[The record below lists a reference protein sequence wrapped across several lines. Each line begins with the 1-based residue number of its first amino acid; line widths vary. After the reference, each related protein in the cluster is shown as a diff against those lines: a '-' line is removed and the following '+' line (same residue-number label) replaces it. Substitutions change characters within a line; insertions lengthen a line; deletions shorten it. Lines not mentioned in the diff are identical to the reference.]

1 MIIVTP
7 AARQQLLRLIAE
19 HPEDP
24 IVRLSVK
31 DLDHERIAFS
41 LTLEP
46 APRPDDAVQTLDGLQ
61 IAVEGRSVPRLDGIT
76 MDYAE
81 PDGFKF
87 LHPQRAEQDRLRVI
101 NLN

>member
-7 AARQQLLRLIAE
+7 AARQQLLLLIAE

-24 IVRLSVK
+24 VVRLSLK
-31 DLDHERIAFS
+31 DLGHERIAFS
-41 LTLEP
+41 LTLES
-46 APRPDDAVQTLDGLQ
+46 APRPDDAVQTLDGLR
-61 IAVEGRSVPRLDGIT
+61 IAVEGRNASRLDGIT

-87 LHPQRAEQDRLRVI
+87 LHPQRADQDRLRVI